1 MSRLDQE
8 SRERHHRGASDGDH
22 MDPQAHAFSR
32 VAPESPSSAGVFVEY
47 SFEGGGLH
55 SFGKVNRNPRKHRR
69 EREMRQIHKLACVAF
84 GLTAMVA
91 LTSTAHA
98 QAAKAKPAENKA
110 AVSAPKIEIAPESK
124 DAGTVPKGQVIDTT
138 FVVKNNGGSDLVIT
152 DARPGCGCT
161 VASFDKVVKPGAEG
175 KVISHVDTKSFSG
188 PIAKSILLVSNDPER
203 SQINRFI
210 KATVKPDVDV
220 LPQPYVRMSLVKGDS
235 DARDVIVISEEKG
248 FKPSIAESSQPYV
261 KAEVTPAG
269 EKDKIPG
276 RPGEQFK
283 LHITVTP
290 DAPEGLLN
298 APIRL
303 TTGVS
308 QQPNIEIPVSG
319 IVRARVSVTPVMVN
333 FGNFTA
339 GKDPITRNIV
349 VTNNKPASPIKV
361 TKAEVSVPGFITDVV
376 PTQEGISYTVVV
388 KASDKVKKGALDG
401 TVKLYTTDKEKS
413 VIELPLKG
421 EVL

>member
-1 MSRLDQE
+1 MRHIRIACAVLAGALVTVAAGAQE
-8 SRERHHRGASDGDH
+8 KGA
-22 MDPQAHAFSR
+22 
-32 VAPESPSSAGVFVEY
+32 
-47 SFEGGGLH
+47 
-55 SFGKVNRNPRKHRR
+55 
-69 EREMRQIHKLACVAF
+69 
-84 GLTAMVA
+84 
-91 LTSTAHA
+91 
-98 QAAKAKPAENKA
+98 AAKAPAKPAAESKGKA
-110 AVSAPKIEIAPESK
+110 VAAPKIEVIPETR
-124 DAGTVPKGQVIDTT
+124 DAGTVPKGQVIETT
-138 FVVKNNGGSDLVIT
+138 FVVKNNGGSDLVIS

-161 VASFDKVVKPGAEG
+161 VASFDKTIKPGAEG
-175 KVISHVDTKSFSG
+175 KVQTSVDTKSFSG
-188 PIAKSILLVSNDPER
+188 PISKSVLLVSNDPER
-203 SQINRFI
+203 GQINLFI
-210 KATVKPDVDV
+210 KANVKPFVDIV
-220 LPQPYVRMSLVKGDS
+220 PQPYVRMSVVKGDS
-235 DARDVIVISEEKG
+235 DARDVILVSEEKG
-248 FKPSIAESSQPYV
+248 FKPVIAEAAQPYV
-261 KAEVTPAG
+261 KAEISAAG

-276 RPGEQFK
+276 RAGEQYK

-298 APIRL
+298 APIRVN
-303 TTGVS
+303 TGVS
-308 QQPNIEIPVSG
+308 QQATVEIPVSG

-361 TKAEVSVPGFITDVV
+361 TKAEVSIPGFITDVV